1 LNGFEHLKALVLLIL
16 CNLKQRLFKFTKKN
30 LISISLNLVS
40 KLFINQFFTMKLFT
54 KENGVTFIVVLSAV
68 MVGLAVHQRYV
79 APMISK
85 KA

>member
-1 LNGFEHLKALVLLIL
+1 V
-16 CNLKQRLFKFTKKN
+16 FKFTKKN

-40 KLFINQFFTMKLFT
+40 KLFINKFLKMKLFT

-68 MVGLAVHQRYV
+68 MVGLAVHQRFV